1 MPTSPSAPLLPRTP
15 STRRVVLK
23 ASRPALIDLRF
34 KGDAWV
40 VARGVIA
47 AVCLGDY
54 PLGHVCVSP
63 LDVPSLNRV
72 LGQVRTGQARRNY
85 MRRVDRLATH

>member
-1 MPTSPSAPLLPRTP
+1 MPVATPVAPLQRAA
-15 STRRVVLK
+15 STRRVVIK

-40 VARGVIA
+40 VVRGSLA

-54 PLGHVCVSP
+54 PLGHVAASP
-63 LDVPSLNRV
+63 LDLPSLNRT

-85 MRRVDRLATH
+85 ARGIKRPLL